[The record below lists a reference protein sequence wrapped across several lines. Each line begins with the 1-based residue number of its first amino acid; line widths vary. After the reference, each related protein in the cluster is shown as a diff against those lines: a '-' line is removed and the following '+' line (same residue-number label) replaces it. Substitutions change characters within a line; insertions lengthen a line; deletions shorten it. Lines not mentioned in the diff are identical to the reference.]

1 NWQGAELP
9 GIHCPDSLLKKTD
22 NAPPENYANS
32 CEGMVWLKSYFSRL
46 PCLDP
51 VSFIPVCSYI
61 LPGQQLATVIG
72 Y

>member
-1 NWQGAELP
+1 MP
-9 GIHCPDSLLKKTD
+9 GQFIKKTD